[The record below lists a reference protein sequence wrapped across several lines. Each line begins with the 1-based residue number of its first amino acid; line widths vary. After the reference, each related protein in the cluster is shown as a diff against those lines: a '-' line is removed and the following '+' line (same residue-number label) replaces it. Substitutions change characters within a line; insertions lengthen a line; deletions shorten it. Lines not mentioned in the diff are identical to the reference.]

1 MKSKKYIYTYIDVFL
16 AFACAYTVA
25 TLLDRKISSIP
36 LTRVLGM
43 CISVSFVLII
53 IKKITKTEFYILA
66 ATIISICV
74 SFAVTKNLSINF
86 KDSLWFLNTILCI
99 ALGTNS
105 SFKKRLMLSVKKRR
119 KLIFNTILLSD
130 IILLCAIITPSS
142 YGNAWNWGNSDGFF
156 IGFSQ
161 NGHTLCSCC
170 CLLLVLIMLAFQ
182 NQKMRIREYI
192 LYIPPIYGIF
202 FSGARTFLIP
212 AAVLLLSGIFVKVK
226 NKKKR
231 LVITLLLALIF
242 VVLLKNSSMMDKF
255 NFTANNKY
263 ATSVLSSITNGRS
276 DFWKY
281 DLNAFGNYN
290 IFYMLFGKG
299 FDYIYT
305 LNQTGYGLYIYAH
318 NDLIN
323 FLVCLGIF
331 GTAIYIFNWL
341 RFTFRTQKETC
352 NGVKLEISTR
362 ILFAVYVWIP
372 MLLNGMFSY
381 QHYVFSCVFLSVYY
395 YGFDDKK

>member
-119 KLIFNTILLSD
+119 KLIFNTILLCD

-202 FSGARTFLIP
+202 FFRSKNIFDSCRST
-212 AAVLLLSGIFVKVK
+212 FVK
-226 NKKKR
+226 
-231 LVITLLLALIF
+231 
-242 VVLLKNSSMMDKF
+242 
-255 NFTANNKY
+255 
-263 ATSVLSSITNGRS
+263 
-276 DFWKY
+276 W
-281 DLNAFGNYN
+281 N
-290 IFYMLFGKG
+290 ICQG
-299 FDYIYT
+299 
-305 LNQTGYGLYIYAH
+305 
-318 NDLIN
+318 
-323 FLVCLGIF
+323 
-331 GTAIYIFNWL
+331 
-341 RFTFRTQKETC
+341 
-352 NGVKLEISTR
+352 
-362 ILFAVYVWIP
+362 
-372 MLLNGMFSY
+372 
-381 QHYVFSCVFLSVYY
+381 
-395 YGFDDKK
+395 